1 MSRTGAGSTFA
12 VVFRARAGASGVCA
26 LRALLKTAKR
36 RLDLRC
42 LKARE
47 EALAVILLR
56 LTTEIARST

>member
-12 VVFRARAGASGVCA
+12 VVFRARVGAAGVRA

-36 RLDLRC
+36 RSDLRC
-42 LKARE
+42 LEARE

-56 LTTEIARST
+56 LTAEIVRSA